1 MDRPAAP
8 GEVDIWVAESSGT
21 GTQAVDWQPQ
31 DGDWTA
37 VIMQADGTAGL
48 AVQARAGA
56 TVPGLPWLAGGL
68 FTMGAVL
75 ALVGV
80 LLVVLA
86 VHGATQR
93 PTTGAAS
100 GWSPADAA
108 GSGRVGCG
116 DPVPRPQ
123 PGLPRMR

>member
-1 MDRPAAP
+1 MDRPSGA
-8 GEVDIWVAESSGT
+8 GEVDIWVASPVGPARRS
-21 GTQAVDWQPQ
+21 VDWQPQ

-68 FTMGAVL
+68 FTMGAIL

-86 VHGATQR
+86 VHGRRSAR
-93 PTTGAAS
+93 PRVRHPAGAPPTPRGPVGS
-100 GWSPADAA
+100 DAA
-108 GSGRVGCG
+108 NWLRVW
-116 DPVPRPQ
+116 Q
-123 PGLPRMR
+123 PGSQG